1 MNFVEKYR
9 INPPEVY
16 CLLFV
21 FLLSF
26 FPIPFGNVFHKKGST
41 ETDECDTDTES
52 TESTGNTVH
61 RETKKMYLLFIQ
73 RDGFITNHAR

>member
-1 MNFVEKYR
+1 MYIFFGECNLNFVEKYR

-52 TESTGNTVH
+52 TESTGNSTQ
-61 RETKKMYLLFIQ
+61 RNKKNVPIVY
-73 RDGFITNHAR
+73 TT